1 MHKAT
6 QFATKTTRAI
16 TTMVLGSAILITYDR
31 AGAQM
36 AMPSSQPAQAQA
48 QPDAAAQSQDTQTQ
62 INQLKQQVAQLQAAL
77 KQSKASK
84 PASTKGSMG
93 ATKPAMGM
101 EDDSSEMGGM
111 PSGGAKSPM
120 TPMKDDAGEMGAMAP
135 PGGAMK
141 DGSAAPMPAP
151 GCCGMSMGKPMPKSG
166 GMADDK
172 MSGMSGGGMPSKG
185 SSTMPKTVEA
195 PHLLHVGAKDF
206 FLDHAQHIGLT
217 HDQRTSLMKFKSDAV
232 QQKAASQKK
241 IGLAEQELWQLTSAD
256 QPNTAD
262 IDKKVQEVAKLR
274 ADQQMAFIH
283 AVSAASDVLTPEQRT
298 EAVKTMSSA
307 NGAKSPMAKQPMMME

>member
-1 MHKAT
+1 MHMIT
-6 QFATKTTRAI
+6 QFATKTTTLVTAI
-16 TTMVLGSAILITYDR
+16 VLGSAILFTSDPAR
-31 AGAQM
+31 AQM
-36 AMPSSQPAQAQA
+36 AMRPSQPAQAQA
-48 QPDAAAQSQDTQTQ
+48 QPDTATQARDTQAQ

-77 KQSKASK
+77 QQSKAKK

-111 PSGGAKSPM
+111 SSRGAKSPM
-120 TPMKDDAGEMGAMAP
+120 APMKDDMDEMGAMATS
-135 PGGAMK
+135 GGAMK
-141 DGSAAPMPAP
+141 DGSATPMAAP

-172 MSGMSGGGMPSKG
+172 MGGMSGSGMPSKG
-185 SSTMPKTVEA
+185 STTMSKTAEA
-195 PHLLHVGAKDF
+195 PHLLHVGAKNF

-241 IGLAEQELWQLTSAD
+241 IDVAEQELWQLTSAD
-256 QPNTAD
+256 QPDTVD
-262 IDKKVQEVAKLR
+262 IDKKIQEIAKLR

-298 EAVKTMSSA
+298 TAVKTMASA
-307 NGAKSPMAKQPMMME
+307 NAGKSPMPKQPMKME